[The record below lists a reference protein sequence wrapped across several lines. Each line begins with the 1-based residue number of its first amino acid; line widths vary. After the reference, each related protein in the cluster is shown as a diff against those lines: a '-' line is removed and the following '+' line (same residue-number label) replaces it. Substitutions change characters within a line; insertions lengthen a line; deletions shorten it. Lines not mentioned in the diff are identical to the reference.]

1 MDNINPNKRKTQ
13 IKKWKPNDNT
23 EKNEKKVKREMFKG
37 KLGQEEKNKLELKKQ
52 ENIKRA
58 ELNKKK
64 EEEIPEQIVTKFI
77 SMEGT
82 ELNNEETLT
91 NEITLPTEITLI
103 DLNKLINE
111 KLLNNKDDPQLYQFY
126 INDIQIKTNLKE
138 TLQKL
143 KDFSSE
149 TTYKIVYCPES
160 LFRVKPLTRGG
171 TILEGHSDSILT
183 VQFSPDGNLLCSGGG
198 DTVLRFWD
206 METDTPITSSKKN
219 KNEEEKEEKED
230 EDEYNNQLHNSW
242 ILTIVFSPDGSLL
255 VTGDVNGNFGIWD
268 PINYKPKIYKTTKAH
283 KKWITSISFKPL
295 HLYKDNEVT
304 KFISTGKDGF
314 LKLWNATT
322 GKIILSTAAH
332 EQSITKSI
340 WSGENIIY
348 TCSEDQTV
356 KIFDEELNHIQTLL
370 GHSHW
375 INTMALNTEYI
386 LRTGCYDYDNIKG
399 SDYYQFSENI
409 KKLSLKDKILHAEKR
424 YKLFRQ
430 KINSSEKLVTGSDD
444 NTLILWDRV
453 QSSKPLI
460 RMTGHQGIVN
470 DVKFSPNAFYLA
482 SASFD
487 KCVKVWNAN
496 TGAFLFNLRGH
507 VGPVYQITWSP
518 NSKMLLSCSKDST
531 LQCWNIQTKK
541 MMHNLPGHADEIYTV
556 DWSPNGI
563 KAASGSKDQRVRI
576 WVN

>member
-1 MDNINPNKRKTQ
+1 MDNTKRGQ
-13 IKKWKPNDNT
+13 IKKWKPNDNR
-23 EKNEKKVKREMFKG
+23 EKNEAKVKREMFKG
-37 KLGQEEKNKLELKKQ
+37 KLGKKEKDKLEIRKQ
-52 ENIKRA
+52 ENIKKA
-58 ELNKKK
+58 ELNKVE
-64 EEEIPEQIVTKFI
+64 EEEIPTQIVTKFI
-77 SMEGT
+77 SMEGK

-111 KLLNNKDDPQLYQFY
+111 KLLNNKEDPQLYQFY

-138 TLQKL
+138 TLQKI

-171 TILEGHSDSILT
+171 TVLEGHSDSILT

-198 DTVLRFWD
+198 DATLRFWD
-206 METDTPITSSKKN
+206 METDTPIDSKNKN
-219 KNEEEKEEKED
+219 KNEENEENED
-230 EDEYNNQLHNSW
+230 EEDTQLHSAW
-242 ILTIVFSPDGSLL
+242 ILCIVFSPDGSILA
-255 VTGDVNGNFGIWD
+255 TGDVEGYFGIWD
-268 PINYKPKIYKTTKAH
+268 AINYKPKISKTTKAH

-304 KFISTGKDGF
+304 KFVSTGKDGY
-314 LKLWNATT
+314 LKLWNGTT
-322 GKIILSTAAH
+322 GKIILSTLGH
-332 EQSITKSI
+332 GQSITKTI

-356 KIFDEELNHIQTLL
+356 KIFDEELNHLQTLL

-399 SDYYQFSENI
+399 GDFYEYSQKI
-409 KKLSLKDKILHAEKR
+409 KKMNFKEKISHALKR
-424 YKLFRQ
+424 YNLFKE

-444 NTLILWDRV
+444 YTLILWDRM

-460 RMTGHQGIVN
+460 RMVGHQGIVN

-487 KCVKVWNAN
+487 KCIKIWNAN

-507 VGPVYQITWSP
+507 VGPVYQISWAP
-518 NSKMLLSCSKDST
+518 NSKMLLSRSKDST

-541 MMHNLPGHADEIYTV
+541 AMHNLPGHADEIYTV

>member
-1 MDNINPNKRKTQ
+1 MDNTKRGQ
-13 IKKWKPNDNT
+13 IKKWKPNDNR
-23 EKNEKKVKREMFKG
+23 EKNEAKVKREMFKG
-37 KLGQEEKNKLELKKQ
+37 KLGKKEKDKLEIRKQ
-52 ENIKRA
+52 ENIKKA
-58 ELNKKK
+58 ELNKVE
-64 EEEIPEQIVTKFI
+64 EEEIPTQIVTKFI
-77 SMEGT
+77 SMEGK

-111 KLLNNKDDPQLYQFY
+111 KLLNNKEDPQLYQFY

-138 TLQKL
+138 TLQKI

-149 TTYKIVYCPES
+149 ATYKIVYCPES

-171 TILEGHSDSILT
+171 TVLEGHSDSILT

-198 DTVLRFWD
+198 DATLRFWD
-206 METDTPITSSKKN
+206 METDTPIDSKN
-219 KNEEEKEEKED
+219 KNINEENEENED
-230 EDEYNNQLHNSW
+230 EEDTQLHSAW
-242 ILTIVFSPDGSLL
+242 ILCIVFSPDGSILA
-255 VTGDVNGNFGIWD
+255 TGDVEGYFGIWD
-268 PINYKPKIYKTTKAH
+268 AVNYKPKISKTTKAH

-304 KFISTGKDGF
+304 KFVSTGKDGY

-322 GKIILSTAAH
+322 GKIILSTLAH
-332 EQSITKSI
+332 GQSITKTI

-356 KIFDEELNHIQTLL
+356 KIFDEELNHLQTLQ

-386 LRTGCYDYDNIKG
+386 LRTGCFDYDNIKG
-399 SDYYQFSENI
+399 SDYYQFSEKI
-409 KKLSLKDKILHAEKR
+409 KKLNFKEKISHAEKR
-424 YKLFRQ
+424 YNLFKQ

-444 NTLILWDRV
+444 NTLMLWDRV

-487 KCVKVWNAN
+487 KCIKIWNAN

-507 VGPVYQITWSP
+507 VGPVYQIAWSP
-518 NSKMLLSCSKDST
+518 NSKMLLSGSKDST

-556 DWSPNGI
+556 DWSPNGV

>member
-1 MDNINPNKRKTQ
+1 V
-13 IKKWKPNDNT
+13 IKKWKPNDNF
-23 EKNEKKVKREMFKG
+23 EKNGLKVKREMFQG
-37 KLGQEEKNKLELKKQ
+37 KLGQKEKANLDLKKQ
-52 ENIKRA
+52 ENIKKA
-58 ELNKKK
+58 ELLKPK
-64 EEEIPEQIVTKFI
+64 EEEIPLQIITKFI

-91 NEITLPTEITLI
+91 NEITLPTQITLV

-111 KLLNNKDDPQLYQFY
+111 KLLKNKEEPQLYQFY
-126 INDIQIKTNLKE
+126 INDIQIKNNLAE
-138 TLQKL
+138 TLKKI

-149 TTYKIVYCPES
+149 NVYKIVYCPES

-171 TILEGHSDSILT
+171 TVLEGHSDSILT

-198 DTVLRFWD
+198 DTILRFWD
-206 METDTPITSSKKN
+206 MNTDTPIDINKKEN
-219 KNEEEKEEKED
+219 ED
-230 EDEYNNQLHNSW
+230 EDENNIQIHNAW
-242 ILTIVFSPDGSLL
+242 ILNITFSPDGSLL
-255 VTGDVNGNFGIWD
+255 ITGDVDGYFGIWD
-268 PINYKPKIYKTTKAH
+268 PIKYIPKISKATKAH

-295 HLYKDNEVT
+295 HLYKENEII

-314 LKLWNATT
+314 LKMWNATT
-322 GKIILSTAAH
+322 GKIIISTLAH
-332 EQSITKSI
+332 EQSITKTI

-356 KIFDEELNHIQTLL
+356 KIFDENLSHIKTLH

-386 LRTGCYDYDNIKG
+386 LRTGCYDYENIKG
-399 SDYYQFSENI
+399 NDYLLFSEKI
-409 KKLSLKDKILHAEKR
+409 KKLNYEQKISHALNR
-424 YKLFRQ
+424 YNKFKQ

-444 NTLILWDRV
+444 NTLILWD
-453 QSSKPLI
+453 QKISNKPLI
-460 RMTGHQGIVN
+460 RMVGHQGIVN

-487 KCVKVWNAN
+487 KCIKIWNAN
-496 TGAFLFNLRGH
+496 TGTFLFNLRGH
-507 VGPVYQITWSP
+507 VGPVYQLAWSP

-541 MMHNLPGHADEIYTV
+541 AMHNLPGHADEIYTV
-556 DWSPNGI
+556 DWAPNGV

>member
-1 MDNINPNKRKTQ
+1 MDNTKLNRSKIV
-13 IKKWKPNDNT
+13 IKKWKPNDNF
-23 EKNEKKVKREMFKG
+23 EKNGLKVKREMFQG
-37 KLGQEEKNKLELKKQ
+37 KLGQKEKANLDLKKQ
-52 ENIKRA
+52 ENIKKA
-58 ELNKKK
+58 ELLKPK
-64 EEEIPEQIVTKFI
+64 EEEIPLQIITKFI

-91 NEITLPTEITLI
+91 NEITLPTQITLV

-111 KLLNNKDDPQLYQFY
+111 KLLKNKEEPQLYQFY
-126 INDIQIKTNLKE
+126 INDIQIKNNLAE
-138 TLQKL
+138 TLKKI

-149 TTYKIVYCPES
+149 NVYKIVYCPES

-171 TILEGHSDSILT
+171 TVLEGHSDSILT

-198 DTVLRFWD
+198 DTILRFWD
-206 METDTPITSSKKN
+206 MNTDTPIDIIKKEN
-219 KNEEEKEEKED
+219 ED
-230 EDEYNNQLHNSW
+230 EDENNIQIHNAW
-242 ILTIVFSPDGSLL
+242 ILNITFSPDGSLL
-255 VTGDVNGNFGIWD
+255 ITGDVDGYFGIWD
-268 PINYKPKIYKTTKAH
+268 PIKYIPKISKATKAH

-295 HLYKDNEVT
+295 HLYKENEII

-314 LKLWNATT
+314 LKMWNATT
-322 GKIILSTAAH
+322 GKIIISTLAH
-332 EQSITKSI
+332 EQSITKTI

-356 KIFDEELNHIQTLL
+356 KIFDENLSHIKTLH

-386 LRTGCYDYDNIKG
+386 LRTGCYDYENIKG
-399 SDYYQFSENI
+399 NDYLLFSEKI
-409 KKLSLKDKILHAEKR
+409 KKLNYEQKISHALNR
-424 YKLFRQ
+424 YNKFKQ

-444 NTLILWDRV
+444 NTLILWD
-453 QSSKPLI
+453 QKISNKPLI
-460 RMTGHQGIVN
+460 RMVGHQGIVN

-487 KCVKVWNAN
+487 KCIKIWNAN
-496 TGAFLFNLRGH
+496 TGTFLFNLRGH
-507 VGPVYQITWSP
+507 VGPVYQLAWSP

-541 MMHNLPGHADEIYTV
+541 AMHNLPGHADEIYTV
-556 DWSPNGI
+556 DWAPNGI

>member
-1 MDNINPNKRKTQ
+1 MDNTKLNKSKIV
-13 IKKWKPNDNT
+13 IKKWKPNDNF
-23 EKNEKKVKREMFKG
+23 EKNGLKVKREMFQG
-37 KLGQEEKNKLELKKQ
+37 KLGQKEKANLDLKKQ
-52 ENIKRA
+52 ENIKKA
-58 ELNKKK
+58 ELLKPK
-64 EEEIPEQIVTKFI
+64 EEEIPLQIITKFI

-91 NEITLPTEITLI
+91 NEITLPTQITLV

-111 KLLNNKDDPQLYQFY
+111 KLLKNKEEPQLYQFY
-126 INDIQIKTNLKE
+126 INDIQIKNNLVE
-138 TLQKL
+138 TLKKI

-171 TILEGHSDSILT
+171 TVLEGHSDSILT

-198 DTVLRFWD
+198 DTILRFWD
-206 METDTPITSSKKN
+206 MNTDTPIDINKKEN
-219 KNEEEKEEKED
+219 ED
-230 EDEYNNQLHNSW
+230 EDESNIQIHNAW
-242 ILTIVFSPDGSLL
+242 ILNITFSPDGSLL
-255 VTGDVNGNFGIWD
+255 ITGDVDGYFGIWD
-268 PINYKPKIYKTTKAH
+268 PIKYIPKISKATKAH

-295 HLYKDNEVT
+295 HLYKENEIT

-314 LKLWNATT
+314 LKMWNATT
-322 GKIILSTAAH
+322 GKIIISTLAH
-332 EQSITKSI
+332 EQSITKTI

-356 KIFDEELNHIQTLL
+356 KIFDENLSHIKTLH

-386 LRTGCYDYDNIKG
+386 LRTGCYDYENIKG
-399 SDYYQFSENI
+399 NDYLLFSEKI
-409 KKLSLKDKILHAEKR
+409 KKLNYEQKISHALNR
-424 YKLFRQ
+424 YNKFKQ

-444 NTLILWDRV
+444 NTLILWD
-453 QSSKPLI
+453 QKISNKPLI
-460 RMTGHQGIVN
+460 RMVGHQGIVN

-487 KCVKVWNAN
+487 KCIKIWNAN

-507 VGPVYQITWSP
+507 VGPVYQLAWSP

-541 MMHNLPGHADEIYTV
+541 AMHNLPGHADEIYTV
-556 DWSPNGI
+556 DWAPNGI

>member
-1 MDNINPNKRKTQ
+1 MDNTKLNKSKIV
-13 IKKWKPNDNT
+13 IKKWKPNDNF
-23 EKNEKKVKREMFKG
+23 EKNGLKVKREMFQG
-37 KLGQEEKNKLELKKQ
+37 KLGQKEKANLDLKKQ
-52 ENIKRA
+52 ENIKKA
-58 ELNKKK
+58 ELLKPK
-64 EEEIPEQIVTKFI
+64 EEEIPLQIITKFI

-91 NEITLPTEITLI
+91 NEITLPTQITLV

-111 KLLNNKDDPQLYQFY
+111 KLLKNKEEPQLYQFY
-126 INDIQIKTNLKE
+126 INDIQIKNNLAE
-138 TLQKL
+138 TLKKI

-149 TTYKIVYCPES
+149 NVCKIVYCPES

-171 TILEGHSDSILT
+171 TVLEGHSDSILT

-198 DTVLRFWD
+198 DTILRFWD
-206 METDTPITSSKKN
+206 MNTDTPIDINKKEN
-219 KNEEEKEEKED
+219 ED
-230 EDEYNNQLHNSW
+230 EDESNIQIHNAW
-242 ILTIVFSPDGSLL
+242 ILNITFSPDGSLL
-255 VTGDVNGNFGIWD
+255 ITGDVDGYFGIWD
-268 PINYKPKIYKTTKAH
+268 PIKYIPKISKATKAH

-295 HLYKDNEVT
+295 HLYKENEII

-314 LKLWNATT
+314 LKMWNATT
-322 GKIILSTAAH
+322 GKIIISTLAH
-332 EQSITKSI
+332 EQSITKTI

-356 KIFDEELNHIQTLL
+356 KIFDENLSHIKTLH

-386 LRTGCYDYDNIKG
+386 LRTGCYDYENIKG
-399 SDYYQFSENI
+399 NDYLLFSEKI
-409 KKLSLKDKILHAEKR
+409 KKLNYEQKISHALNR
-424 YKLFRQ
+424 YNKFKQ

-444 NTLILWDRV
+444 NTLILWD
-453 QSSKPLI
+453 QKISNKPLI
-460 RMTGHQGIVN
+460 RMVGHQGIVN

-487 KCVKVWNAN
+487 KCIKIWNAN
-496 TGAFLFNLRGH
+496 TGTFLFNLRGH
-507 VGPVYQITWSP
+507 VGPVYQLAWSP

-541 MMHNLPGHADEIYTV
+541 AMHNLPGHADEIYTV
-556 DWSPNGI
+556 DWAPNGI

>member
-1 MDNINPNKRKTQ
+1 MDNTKLNKSKIV
-13 IKKWKPNDNT
+13 IKKWKPNDNF
-23 EKNEKKVKREMFKG
+23 EKNGLKVKREMFQG
-37 KLGQEEKNKLELKKQ
+37 KLGQKEKANLDLKKQ
-52 ENIKRA
+52 ENIKKA
-58 ELNKKK
+58 ELLKPK
-64 EEEIPEQIVTKFI
+64 EEEIPLQIITKFI

-91 NEITLPTEITLI
+91 NEITLPTQITLV

-111 KLLNNKDDPQLYQFY
+111 KLLKNKEEPQLYQFY
-126 INDIQIKTNLKE
+126 INDIQIKNNLAE
-138 TLQKL
+138 TLKKI

-149 TTYKIVYCPES
+149 NVYKIVYCPES

-171 TILEGHSDSILT
+171 TVLEGHSDSILT

-198 DTVLRFWD
+198 DTILRFWD
-206 METDTPITSSKKN
+206 MNTDTPIDINKKEN
-219 KNEEEKEEKED
+219 ED
-230 EDEYNNQLHNSW
+230 EDENNIQIHNAW
-242 ILTIVFSPDGSLL
+242 ILNITFSPDGSLL
-255 VTGDVNGNFGIWD
+255 ITGDVDGYFGIWD
-268 PINYKPKIYKTTKAH
+268 PIKYIPKISKATKAH

-295 HLYKDNEVT
+295 HLYKENEII

-314 LKLWNATT
+314 LKMWNATT
-322 GKIILSTAAH
+322 GKIIISTLAH
-332 EQSITKSI
+332 EQSITKTI

-356 KIFDEELNHIQTLL
+356 KIFDENLSHIKTLH

-386 LRTGCYDYDNIKG
+386 LRTGCYDYENIKG
-399 SDYYQFSENI
+399 NDYLLFSEKI
-409 KKLSLKDKILHAEKR
+409 KKLNYEQKISHALNR
-424 YKLFRQ
+424 YNKFKQ

-444 NTLILWDRV
+444 NTLILWD
-453 QSSKPLI
+453 QKISNKPLI
-460 RMTGHQGIVN
+460 RMVGHQGIVN

-487 KCVKVWNAN
+487 KCIKIWNAN
-496 TGAFLFNLRGH
+496 TGTFLFNLRGH
-507 VGPVYQITWSP
+507 VGPVYQLAWSP

-541 MMHNLPGHADEIYTV
+541 AMHNLPGHADEIYTV
-556 DWSPNGI
+556 DWAPNGI

>member
-1 MDNINPNKRKTQ
+1 V
-13 IKKWKPNDNT
+13 IKKWKPNDNF
-23 EKNEKKVKREMFKG
+23 EKNGLKVKREMFQG
-37 KLGQEEKNKLELKKQ
+37 KLGQKEKANLDLKKQ
-52 ENIKRA
+52 ENIKKA
-58 ELNKKK
+58 ELLKPK
-64 EEEIPEQIVTKFI
+64 EEEIPLQIITKFI

-91 NEITLPTEITLI
+91 NEITLPTQITLV

-111 KLLNNKDDPQLYQFY
+111 KLLKNKEEPQLYQFY
-126 INDIQIKTNLKE
+126 INDIQIKNNLAE
-138 TLQKL
+138 TLKKI

-149 TTYKIVYCPES
+149 NVYKIVYCPES

-171 TILEGHSDSILT
+171 TVLEGHSDSILT

-198 DTVLRFWD
+198 DTILRFWD
-206 METDTPITSSKKN
+206 MNTDTPIDINKKEN
-219 KNEEEKEEKED
+219 ED
-230 EDEYNNQLHNSW
+230 EDENNIQIHNAW
-242 ILTIVFSPDGSLL
+242 ILNITFSPDGSLL
-255 VTGDVNGNFGIWD
+255 ITGDVDGYFGIWD
-268 PINYKPKIYKTTKAH
+268 PIKYIPKISKATKAH

-295 HLYKDNEVT
+295 HLYKENEII

-314 LKLWNATT
+314 LKMWNATT
-322 GKIILSTAAH
+322 GKIIISTLAH
-332 EQSITKSI
+332 EQSITKTI

-356 KIFDEELNHIQTLL
+356 KIFDENLSHIKTLH

-386 LRTGCYDYDNIKG
+386 LRTGCYDYENIKG
-399 SDYYQFSENI
+399 NDYLLFSEKI
-409 KKLSLKDKILHAEKR
+409 KKLNYEQKISHALNR
-424 YKLFRQ
+424 YNKFKE

-444 NTLILWDRV
+444 NTLILWD
-453 QSSKPLI
+453 QKISNKPLI
-460 RMTGHQGIVN
+460 RMVGHQGIVN

-487 KCVKVWNAN
+487 KCIKIWNAN
-496 TGAFLFNLRGH
+496 TGTFLFNLRGH
-507 VGPVYQITWSP
+507 VGPVYQLAWSP

-541 MMHNLPGHADEIYTV
+541 AMHNLPGHADEIYTV
-556 DWSPNGI
+556 DWAPNGI

>member
-1 MDNINPNKRKTQ
+1 MDNTKRGQ
-13 IKKWKPNDNT
+13 IKKWKPNDNR
-23 EKNEKKVKREMFKG
+23 EKNEAKVKREMFKG
-37 KLGQEEKNKLELKKQ
+37 KLGKEEKDKLEIRKQ
-52 ENIKRA
+52 ENIKKA
-58 ELNKKK
+58 ELNKVE
-64 EEEIPEQIVTKFI
+64 EEEIPTQIVTKFI
-77 SMEGT
+77 SMEGK

-111 KLLNNKDDPQLYQFY
+111 KLLNNKEDPQLYQFY

-138 TLQKL
+138 TLQKI

-171 TILEGHSDSILT
+171 TVLEGHSDSILT

-198 DTVLRFWD
+198 DATLRFWD
-206 METDTPITSSKKN
+206 METDTPIDSKNKN
-219 KNEEEKEEKED
+219 KNEENEENED
-230 EDEYNNQLHNSW
+230 EDEEDTQLHSAW
-242 ILTIVFSPDGSLL
+242 ILCIVFSPDGSILA
-255 VTGDVNGNFGIWD
+255 TGDVEGYFGIWD
-268 PINYKPKIYKTTKAH
+268 AVNYKPKISKTTKAH

-304 KFISTGKDGF
+304 KFVSTGKDGY
-314 LKLWNATT
+314 LKLWNGTT
-322 GKIILSTAAH
+322 GKIILSTLGH
-332 EQSITKSI
+332 GQSITKTI

-356 KIFDEELNHIQTLL
+356 KIFDEELNHLQTLQ

-386 LRTGCYDYDNIKG
+386 LRTGCFDYDNIKG
-399 SDYYQFSENI
+399 SDYYQFSEKI
-409 KKLSLKDKILHAEKR
+409 KKLNFKDKISHAEKR
-424 YKLFRQ
+424 YNLFKQ

-444 NTLILWDRV
+444 NTLMLWDRV

-487 KCVKVWNAN
+487 KCIKIWNAN

-507 VGPVYQITWSP
+507 VGPVYQIAWSP
-518 NSKMLLSCSKDST
+518 NSKMLLSGSKDST

-556 DWSPNGI
+556 DWSPNGV

>member
-1 MDNINPNKRKTQ
+1 MDNTKLNKSKIV
-13 IKKWKPNDNT
+13 IKKWKPNDNF
-23 EKNEKKVKREMFKG
+23 EKNGLKVKREMFQG
-37 KLGQEEKNKLELKKQ
+37 KLGQKEKANLDLKKQ
-52 ENIKRA
+52 ENIKKA
-58 ELNKKK
+58 ELLKPK
-64 EEEIPEQIVTKFI
+64 EEEIPLQIITKFI

-91 NEITLPTEITLI
+91 NEITLPTQITLV

-111 KLLNNKDDPQLYQFY
+111 KLLKNKEEPQLYQFY
-126 INDIQIKTNLKE
+126 INDIQIKNNLAE
-138 TLQKL
+138 TLKKI

-149 TTYKIVYCPES
+149 NVYKIVYCPES

-171 TILEGHSDSILT
+171 TVLEGHSDSILT

-198 DTVLRFWD
+198 DTILRFWD
-206 METDTPITSSKKN
+206 MNTDTPIDINKKEN
-219 KNEEEKEEKED
+219 ED
-230 EDEYNNQLHNSW
+230 EDENNIQIHNAW
-242 ILTIVFSPDGSLL
+242 ILNITFSPDGSLL
-255 VTGDVNGNFGIWD
+255 ITGDVDGYFGIWD
-268 PINYKPKIYKTTKAH
+268 PIKYIPKISKATKAH

-295 HLYKDNEVT
+295 HLYKENEIM

-314 LKLWNATT
+314 LKMWNATT
-322 GKIILSTAAH
+322 GKIIISTLAH
-332 EQSITKSI
+332 EQSITKTI

-356 KIFDEELNHIQTLL
+356 KIFDENLSHIKTLH

-386 LRTGCYDYDNIKG
+386 LRTGCYDYENIKG
-399 SDYYQFSENI
+399 NDYLLFSEKI
-409 KKLSLKDKILHAEKR
+409 KKLNYEQKISHALNR
-424 YKLFRQ
+424 YNKFKE

-444 NTLILWDRV
+444 NTLILWD
-453 QSSKPLI
+453 QKISNKPLI
-460 RMTGHQGIVN
+460 RMVGHQGIVN

-487 KCVKVWNAN
+487 KCIKIWNAN
-496 TGAFLFNLRGH
+496 TGTFLFNLRGH
-507 VGPVYQITWSP
+507 VGPVYQLAWSP

-541 MMHNLPGHADEIYTV
+541 AMHNLPGHADEIYTV
-556 DWSPNGI
+556 DWAPNGV

>member
-1 MDNINPNKRKTQ
+1 MDNTKLNKSKIV
-13 IKKWKPNDNT
+13 IKKWKPNDNF
-23 EKNEKKVKREMFKG
+23 EKNGLKVKREMFQG
-37 KLGQEEKNKLELKKQ
+37 KLGQKEKANLDLKKQ
-52 ENIKRA
+52 ENIKKA
-58 ELNKKK
+58 ELLKPK
-64 EEEIPEQIVTKFI
+64 EEEIPLQIITKFI

-91 NEITLPTEITLI
+91 NEITLPTQITLV

-111 KLLNNKDDPQLYQFY
+111 KLLKNKEEPQLYQFY
-126 INDIQIKTNLKE
+126 INDIQIKNNLAE
-138 TLQKL
+138 TLKKI

-149 TTYKIVYCPES
+149 NVYKIVYCPES

-171 TILEGHSDSILT
+171 TVLEGHSDSILT

-198 DTVLRFWD
+198 DTILRFWD
-206 METDTPITSSKKN
+206 MNTDTPIDINKKE
-219 KNEEEKEEKED
+219 NEDGD
-230 EDEYNNQLHNSW
+230 ENNIQIHNAW
-242 ILTIVFSPDGSLL
+242 ILNITFSPDGSLL
-255 VTGDVNGNFGIWD
+255 ITGDVDGYFGIWD
-268 PINYKPKIYKTTKAH
+268 PIKYIPKISKATKAH

-295 HLYKDNEVT
+295 HLYKENEII

-314 LKLWNATT
+314 LKMWNATT
-322 GKIILSTAAH
+322 GKIIISTLAH
-332 EQSITKSI
+332 EQSITKTI

-356 KIFDEELNHIQTLL
+356 KIFDENLSHIKTLH

-386 LRTGCYDYDNIKG
+386 LRTGCYDYENIKG
-399 SDYYQFSENI
+399 NDYLLFSEKI
-409 KKLSLKDKILHAEKR
+409 KKLNYEQKITHALNR
-424 YKLFRQ
+424 YNKFKQ

-444 NTLILWDRV
+444 NTLILWD
-453 QSSKPLI
+453 QKISNKPLI
-460 RMTGHQGIVN
+460 RMVGHQGIVN

-487 KCVKVWNAN
+487 KCIKIWNAN
-496 TGAFLFNLRGH
+496 TGTFLFNLRGH
-507 VGPVYQITWSP
+507 VGPVYQLAWSP

-541 MMHNLPGHADEIYTV
+541 AMHNLPGHADEIYTV
-556 DWSPNGI
+556 DWAPNGI

>member
-1 MDNINPNKRKTQ
+1 MDNTKLNKSKIV
-13 IKKWKPNDNT
+13 IKKWKPNDNF
-23 EKNEKKVKREMFKG
+23 EKNGLKVKREMFQG
-37 KLGQEEKNKLELKKQ
+37 KLGQKEKANLDLKKQ
-52 ENIKRA
+52 ENIKKA
-58 ELNKKK
+58 ELLKLK
-64 EEEIPEQIVTKFI
+64 EEEIPLQIITKFI

-91 NEITLPTEITLI
+91 NEITLPTQITLV

-111 KLLNNKDDPQLYQFY
+111 KLLKNKEEPQLYQFY
-126 INDIQIKTNLKE
+126 INDIQIKNNLVE
-138 TLQKL
+138 TLKKI

-149 TTYKIVYCPES
+149 NVYKIVYCPES

-171 TILEGHSDSILT
+171 TVLEGHSDSILT

-198 DTVLRFWD
+198 DTILRFWD
-206 METDTPITSSKKN
+206 MNTDTPIDINKKEN
-219 KNEEEKEEKED
+219 ED
-230 EDEYNNQLHNSW
+230 EDENNIQIHNAW
-242 ILTIVFSPDGSLL
+242 ILNITFSPDGSLL
-255 VTGDVNGNFGIWD
+255 ITGDVDGYFGIWD
-268 PINYKPKIYKTTKAH
+268 PIKYIPKISKATKAH

-295 HLYKDNEVT
+295 HLYKENEII

-314 LKLWNATT
+314 LKMWNATT
-322 GKIILSTAAH
+322 GKIIISTLAH
-332 EQSITKSI
+332 EQSITKTI

-356 KIFDEELNHIQTLL
+356 KIFDENLSHIKTLH

-386 LRTGCYDYDNIKG
+386 LRTGCYDYENIKG
-399 SDYYQFSENI
+399 NDYLLFSEKI
-409 KKLSLKDKILHAEKR
+409 KKLNYEQKISHALNR
-424 YKLFRQ
+424 YNKFKQ

-444 NTLILWDRV
+444 NTLILWD
-453 QSSKPLI
+453 QKISNKPLI
-460 RMTGHQGIVN
+460 RMVGHQGIVN

-487 KCVKVWNAN
+487 KCIKIWNAN
-496 TGAFLFNLRGH
+496 TGTFLFNLRGH
-507 VGPVYQITWSP
+507 VGPVYQLAWSP

-541 MMHNLPGHADEIYTV
+541 AMHNLPGHADEIYTV
-556 DWSPNGI
+556 DWAPNGV

>member
-1 MDNINPNKRKTQ
+1 MDNTKLNKSKIV
-13 IKKWKPNDNT
+13 IKKWKPNDNF
-23 EKNEKKVKREMFKG
+23 EKNGLKVKREMFQG
-37 KLGQEEKNKLELKKQ
+37 KLGQKEKANLDLKKQ
-52 ENIKRA
+52 ENIKKA
-58 ELNKKK
+58 ELLKPK
-64 EEEIPEQIVTKFI
+64 EEEIPLQIITKFI

-91 NEITLPTEITLI
+91 NEITLPTQITLV

-111 KLLNNKDDPQLYQFY
+111 KLLKNKEEPQLYQFY
-126 INDIQIKTNLKE
+126 INDIQIKNNLVE
-138 TLQKL
+138 TLKKI

-149 TTYKIVYCPES
+149 NVYKIVYCPES

-171 TILEGHSDSILT
+171 TVLEGHSDSILT

-198 DTVLRFWD
+198 DTILRFWD
-206 METDTPITSSKKN
+206 MNTDTPIDINKKEN
-219 KNEEEKEEKED
+219 ED
-230 EDEYNNQLHNSW
+230 EDENNIQIHNAW
-242 ILTIVFSPDGSLL
+242 ILNITFSPDGSLL
-255 VTGDVNGNFGIWD
+255 ITGDVDGYFGIWD
-268 PINYKPKIYKTTKAH
+268 PIKYIPKISKATKAH

-295 HLYKDNEVT
+295 HLYKENEIM

-314 LKLWNATT
+314 LKMWNATT
-322 GKIILSTAAH
+322 GKIIISTLAH
-332 EQSITKSI
+332 EQSITKTI

-356 KIFDEELNHIQTLL
+356 KIFDENLSHIKTLH

-386 LRTGCYDYDNIKG
+386 LRTGCYDYENIKG
-399 SDYYQFSENI
+399 NDYLLFSEEI
-409 KKLSLKDKILHAEKR
+409 KKLNYEQKISHALNR
-424 YKLFRQ
+424 YNKFKQ

-444 NTLILWDRV
+444 NTLILWD
-453 QSSKPLI
+453 QKISNKPLI
-460 RMTGHQGIVN
+460 RMVGHQGIVN

-487 KCVKVWNAN
+487 KCIKIWNAN
-496 TGAFLFNLRGH
+496 TGTFLFNLRGH
-507 VGPVYQITWSP
+507 VGPVYQLAWSP

-541 MMHNLPGHADEIYTV
+541 AMHNLPGHADEIYTV
-556 DWSPNGI
+556 DWAPNGI

>member
-1 MDNINPNKRKTQ
+1 MDNTKLNKSKIV
-13 IKKWKPNDNT
+13 IKKWKPNDNF
-23 EKNEKKVKREMFKG
+23 EKNGLKVKREMFQG
-37 KLGQEEKNKLELKKQ
+37 KLGQKEKANLDLKKQ
-52 ENIKRA
+52 ENIKKA
-58 ELNKKK
+58 ELLKPK
-64 EEEIPEQIVTKFI
+64 EEEIPLQIITKFI

-91 NEITLPTEITLI
+91 NEITLPTQITLV

-111 KLLNNKDDPQLYQFY
+111 KLLKNKEEPQLYQFY
-126 INDIQIKTNLKE
+126 INDIQIKNNLAE
-138 TLQKL
+138 TLKKI

-149 TTYKIVYCPES
+149 NVYKIVYCPES

-171 TILEGHSDSILT
+171 TVLEGHSDSILT

-198 DTVLRFWD
+198 DTILRFWD
-206 METDTPITSSKKN
+206 MNTDTPIDINKKEN
-219 KNEEEKEEKED
+219 ED
-230 EDEYNNQLHNSW
+230 EDENNIQIHNTW
-242 ILTIVFSPDGSLL
+242 ILNITFSPDGSLL
-255 VTGDVNGNFGIWD
+255 ITGDVDGYFGIWD
-268 PINYKPKIYKTTKAH
+268 PIKYIPKISKATKAH

-295 HLYKDNEVT
+295 HLYKENEII

-314 LKLWNATT
+314 LKMWNATT
-322 GKIILSTAAH
+322 GKIIISTLAH
-332 EQSITKSI
+332 EQSITKTI

-356 KIFDEELNHIQTLL
+356 KIFDENLSHIKTLH

-386 LRTGCYDYDNIKG
+386 LRTGCYDYENIKG
-399 SDYYQFSENI
+399 NDYLLFSEKI
-409 KKLSLKDKILHAEKR
+409 KKLNYEQKISHALNR
-424 YKLFRQ
+424 YNKFKQ

-444 NTLILWDRV
+444 NTLILWD
-453 QSSKPLI
+453 QKISNKPLI
-460 RMTGHQGIVN
+460 RMVGHQGIVN

-487 KCVKVWNAN
+487 KCIKIWNAN
-496 TGAFLFNLRGH
+496 TGTFLFNLRGH
-507 VGPVYQITWSP
+507 VGPVYQLAWSP

-541 MMHNLPGHADEIYTV
+541 AMHNLPGHADEIYTV
-556 DWSPNGI
+556 DWAPNGV

>member
-1 MDNINPNKRKTQ
+1 MDNTKLNKSKIV
-13 IKKWKPNDNT
+13 IKKWKPNDNF
-23 EKNEKKVKREMFKG
+23 EKNGLKVKREMFQG
-37 KLGQEEKNKLELKKQ
+37 KLGQKEKANLDLKKQ
-52 ENIKRA
+52 ENIKKA
-58 ELNKKK
+58 ELLKPK
-64 EEEIPEQIVTKFI
+64 EEEIPLQIITKFI

-91 NEITLPTEITLI
+91 NEITLPTQITLV

-111 KLLNNKDDPQLYQFY
+111 KLLKNKEEPQLYQFY
-126 INDIQIKTNLKE
+126 INDIQIKNNLVE
-138 TLQKL
+138 TLKKI

-149 TTYKIVYCPES
+149 NVYKIVYCPES

-171 TILEGHSDSILT
+171 TVLEGHSDSILT

-198 DTVLRFWD
+198 DTILRFWD
-206 METDTPITSSKKN
+206 MNTDTPIDINKKEN
-219 KNEEEKEEKED
+219 ED
-230 EDEYNNQLHNSW
+230 EDENNFQIHNAW
-242 ILTIVFSPDGSLL
+242 ILNITFSPDGSLL
-255 VTGDVNGNFGIWD
+255 ITGDVDGYFGIWD
-268 PINYKPKIYKTTKAH
+268 PIKYIPKISKATKAH

-295 HLYKDNEVT
+295 HLYKENEII

-314 LKLWNATT
+314 LKMWNATT
-322 GKIILSTAAH
+322 GKIIISTLAH
-332 EQSITKSI
+332 EQSITKTI

-356 KIFDEELNHIQTLL
+356 KIFDENLSHIKTLH

-386 LRTGCYDYDNIKG
+386 LRTGCYDYENIKG
-399 SDYYQFSENI
+399 NDYLLFSEKI
-409 KKLSLKDKILHAEKR
+409 KKLNYEQKISHALNR
-424 YKLFRQ
+424 YNKFKQ

-444 NTLILWDRV
+444 NTLILWD
-453 QSSKPLI
+453 QKISNKPLI
-460 RMTGHQGIVN
+460 RMVGHQGIVN

-487 KCVKVWNAN
+487 KCIKIWNAN
-496 TGAFLFNLRGH
+496 TGTFLFNLRGH
-507 VGPVYQITWSP
+507 VGPVYQLAWSP

-541 MMHNLPGHADEIYTV
+541 AMHNLPGHADEIYTV
-556 DWSPNGI
+556 DWAPNGV

>member
-1 MDNINPNKRKTQ
+1 MDNTNAQTNKKTE
-13 IKKWKPNDNT
+13 IKKWKPKDNY
-23 EKNEKKVKREMFKG
+23 EKNQRKVKREMFKG
-37 KLGQEEKNKLELKKQ
+37 KLGQKEKEKLEIKKQ
-52 ENIKRA
+52 ENIKKA
-58 ELNKKK
+58 ELNKKD
-64 EEEIPEQIVTKFI
+64 EEEIPSQIVTKFI

-82 ELNNEETLT
+82 ELNSEDTLT
-91 NEITLPTEITLI
+91 NEITLPTQITLM

-111 KLLNNKDDPQLYQFY
+111 KLLKNKEEPQLYQFY
-126 INDIQIKTNLKE
+126 INDIQIKNNLAE
-138 TLQKL
+138 TLKKI

-171 TILEGHSDSILT
+171 TVLEGHTDSILT

-198 DTVLRFWD
+198 DTTLRFWD
-206 METDTPITSSKKN
+206 METDTPIVVEN
-219 KNEEEKEEKED
+219 NEED
-230 EDEYNNQLHNSW
+230 EVEQLHNAW
-242 ILTIVFSPDGSLL
+242 ILNITFSPDGELL
-255 VTGDVNGNFGIWD
+255 VTGDVDGYFGIWD
-268 PINYKPKIYKTTKAH
+268 PIKYKPKISRATKAH

-295 HLYKDNEVT
+295 HLYKNNEVT

-314 LKLWNATT
+314 LKLWNAST

-332 EQSITKSI
+332 EQSITKTI

-356 KIFDEELNHIQTLL
+356 KIFDENLNHLQTLI

-399 SDYYQFSENI
+399 SDYFQFSEKI
-409 KKLSLKDKILHAEKR
+409 KKLSPQEKILHAEKR
-424 YKLFRQ
+424 YNLFKQ

-444 NTLILWDRV
+444 NTLILWDRI
-453 QSSKPLI
+453 QSTKPLI
-460 RMTGHQGIVN
+460 RMVGHQGIVN

-487 KCVKVWNAN
+487 KCIKIWNAN

-507 VGPVYQITWSP
+507 VGPVYQISWSP

-541 MMHNLPGHADEIYTV
+541 AMHNLPGHADEIYTV

>member
-1 MDNINPNKRKTQ
+1 MDNTKLNKSKIV
-13 IKKWKPNDNT
+13 IKKWKPNDNF
-23 EKNEKKVKREMFKG
+23 EKNGLKVKREMFQG
-37 KLGQEEKNKLELKKQ
+37 KLGQKEKANLDLKKQ
-52 ENIKRA
+52 ENIKKA
-58 ELNKKK
+58 ELLKPK
-64 EEEIPEQIVTKFI
+64 EEEIPLQIITKFI

-91 NEITLPTEITLI
+91 NEITLPTQITLV

-111 KLLNNKDDPQLYQFY
+111 KLLKNKEEPQLYQFY
-126 INDIQIKTNLKE
+126 INDIQIKNNLVE
-138 TLQKL
+138 TLKKI

-149 TTYKIVYCPES
+149 NVYKIVYCPES

-171 TILEGHSDSILT
+171 TVLEGHSDSILT

-198 DTVLRFWD
+198 DTILRFWD
-206 METDTPITSSKKN
+206 MNTDTPIDINKKEN
-219 KNEEEKEEKED
+219 ED
-230 EDEYNNQLHNSW
+230 EDENNIQIHNAW
-242 ILTIVFSPDGSLL
+242 ILNITFSPDGSLL
-255 VTGDVNGNFGIWD
+255 ITGDVDGYFGIWD
-268 PINYKPKIYKTTKAH
+268 PIKYIPKISKATKAH

-295 HLYKDNEVT
+295 HLYKENEIM

-314 LKLWNATT
+314 LKMWNATT
-322 GKIILSTAAH
+322 GKIIISTLAH
-332 EQSITKSI
+332 EQSITKTI

-356 KIFDEELNHIQTLL
+356 KIFDENLSHIKTLH

-386 LRTGCYDYDNIKG
+386 LRTGCYDYENIKG
-399 SDYYQFSENI
+399 NDYLLFSEKI
-409 KKLSLKDKILHAEKR
+409 KKLNYEQKITHALNR
-424 YKLFRQ
+424 YNKFKQ

-444 NTLILWDRV
+444 NTLILWD
-453 QSSKPLI
+453 QKISNKPLI
-460 RMTGHQGIVN
+460 RMVGHQGIVN

-487 KCVKVWNAN
+487 KSIKIWNAN
-496 TGAFLFNLRGH
+496 TGTFLFNLRGH
-507 VGPVYQITWSP
+507 VGPVYQLAWSP

-541 MMHNLPGHADEIYTV
+541 AMHNLPGHADEIYTV
-556 DWSPNGI
+556 DWAPNGI
-563 KAASGSKDQRVRI
+563 KAASGSKDQKVRI

>member
-1 MDNINPNKRKTQ
+1 MDNTKLNKSKIV
-13 IKKWKPNDNT
+13 IKKWKPNDNF
-23 EKNEKKVKREMFKG
+23 EKNGLKVKREMFQG
-37 KLGQEEKNKLELKKQ
+37 KLGQKEKANLDLKKQ
-52 ENIKRA
+52 ENIKKA
-58 ELNKKK
+58 ELLKPK
-64 EEEIPEQIVTKFI
+64 EEEIPLQIITKFI

-91 NEITLPTEITLI
+91 NEITLPTQITLV

-111 KLLNNKDDPQLYQFY
+111 KLLKNKEEPQLYQFY
-126 INDIQIKTNLKE
+126 INDIQIKNNLVE
-138 TLQKL
+138 TLKKI

-149 TTYKIVYCPES
+149 NVYKIVYCPES

-171 TILEGHSDSILT
+171 TVLEGHSDSILT

-198 DTVLRFWD
+198 DTILRFWD
-206 METDTPITSSKKN
+206 MNTDTPIDINKKEN
-219 KNEEEKEEKED
+219 ED
-230 EDEYNNQLHNSW
+230 EDENNIQIHNAW
-242 ILTIVFSPDGSLL
+242 ILNITFSPDGSLL
-255 VTGDVNGNFGIWD
+255 ITGDVDGYFGIWD
-268 PINYKPKIYKTTKAH
+268 PIKYIPKISKATKAH

-295 HLYKDNEVT
+295 HLYKENEII

-314 LKLWNATT
+314 LKMWNATT
-322 GKIILSTAAH
+322 GKIIISTLAH
-332 EQSITKSI
+332 EQSITKTI
-340 WSGENIIY
+340 WSGENNIY

-356 KIFDEELNHIQTLL
+356 KIFDENLSHIKTLH

-386 LRTGCYDYDNIKG
+386 LRTGCYDYENIKG
-399 SDYYQFSENI
+399 NDYLLFSEKI
-409 KKLSLKDKILHAEKR
+409 KKLNYEQKISHALNR
-424 YKLFRQ
+424 YNNFKQ

-444 NTLILWDRV
+444 NTLILWD
-453 QSSKPLI
+453 QKISNKPLI
-460 RMTGHQGIVN
+460 RMVGHQGIVN

-487 KCVKVWNAN
+487 KCIKIWNAN
-496 TGAFLFNLRGH
+496 TGTFLFNLRGH
-507 VGPVYQITWSP
+507 VGPVYQLAWSP

-541 MMHNLPGHADEIYTV
+541 AMHNLPGHADEIYTV
-556 DWSPNGI
+556 DWAPNGV

>member
-1 MDNINPNKRKTQ
+1 MDNTKRGQ
-13 IKKWKPNDNT
+13 IKKWKPNDNR
-23 EKNEKKVKREMFKG
+23 EKNEAKVKREMFKG
-37 KLGQEEKNKLELKKQ
+37 KLGKEEKDKLEIRKQ
-52 ENIKRA
+52 ENIKKA
-58 ELNKKK
+58 ELNKVE
-64 EEEIPEQIVTKFI
+64 EEEIPTQIVTKFI
-77 SMEGT
+77 SMEGK

-111 KLLNNKDDPQLYQFY
+111 KLLNNKEDPQLYQFY

-138 TLQKL
+138 TLQKI

-171 TILEGHSDSILT
+171 TVLEGHSDSILT

-198 DTVLRFWD
+198 DATLRFWD
-206 METDTPITSSKKN
+206 METDTPIDSKNKN
-219 KNEEEKEEKED
+219 KNEENEENED
-230 EDEYNNQLHNSW
+230 EDEEDTQLHSAW
-242 ILTIVFSPDGSLL
+242 ILCIVFSPDGSILA
-255 VTGDVNGNFGIWD
+255 TGDVEGYFGIWD
-268 PINYKPKIYKTTKAH
+268 AINYKPKISKTTKAH

-304 KFISTGKDGF
+304 KFVSTGKDGY
-314 LKLWNATT
+314 LKLWNGTT
-322 GKIILSTAAH
+322 GKIILSTLGH
-332 EQSITKSI
+332 GQSITKTI

-356 KIFDEELNHIQTLL
+356 KIFDEELNHLQTLQ

-386 LRTGCYDYDNIKG
+386 LRTGCFDYDNIKG
-399 SDYYQFSENI
+399 SDYYQFSEKI
-409 KKLSLKDKILHAEKR
+409 KKLNFKDKISHAEKR
-424 YKLFRQ
+424 YNLFKQ

-444 NTLILWDRV
+444 NTLMLWDRV

-487 KCVKVWNAN
+487 KCIKIWNAN

-507 VGPVYQITWSP
+507 VGPVYQIAWSP
-518 NSKMLLSCSKDST
+518 NSKMLLSGSKDST

-556 DWSPNGI
+556 DWSPNGV

>member
-1 MDNINPNKRKTQ
+1 MDNTKLNRSKIV
-13 IKKWKPNDNT
+13 IKKWKPNDNF
-23 EKNEKKVKREMFKG
+23 EKNGLKVKREMFQG
-37 KLGQEEKNKLELKKQ
+37 KLGQKEKANLDLKKQ
-52 ENIKRA
+52 ENIKKA
-58 ELNKKK
+58 ELLKPK
-64 EEEIPEQIVTKFI
+64 EEEIPLQIITKFI

-91 NEITLPTEITLI
+91 NEITLPTQITLV

-111 KLLNNKDDPQLYQFY
+111 KLLKNKEEPQLYQFY
-126 INDIQIKTNLKE
+126 INDIQIKNNLAE
-138 TLQKL
+138 TLKKI

-149 TTYKIVYCPES
+149 NVYKIVYCPES

-171 TILEGHSDSILT
+171 TVLEGHSDSILT

-198 DTVLRFWD
+198 DTILRFWD
-206 METDTPITSSKKN
+206 MNTDTPIDINKKEN
-219 KNEEEKEEKED
+219 ED
-230 EDEYNNQLHNSW
+230 EDENNIQIHNAW
-242 ILTIVFSPDGSLL
+242 ILNITFSPDGSLL
-255 VTGDVNGNFGIWD
+255 ITGDVDGYFGIWD
-268 PINYKPKIYKTTKAH
+268 PIKYIPKISKATKAH

-295 HLYKDNEVT
+295 HLYKENEII

-314 LKLWNATT
+314 LKMWNATT
-322 GKIILSTAAH
+322 GKIIISTLAH
-332 EQSITKSI
+332 EQSITKTI

-356 KIFDEELNHIQTLL
+356 KIFDENLSHIKTLH

-386 LRTGCYDYDNIKG
+386 LRTGCYDYENIKG
-399 SDYYQFSENI
+399 NDYLLFSEKI
-409 KKLSLKDKILHAEKR
+409 KKLNYEQKITHALNR
-424 YKLFRQ
+424 YNKFKQ

-444 NTLILWDRV
+444 NTLILWD
-453 QSSKPLI
+453 QKISNKPLI
-460 RMTGHQGIVN
+460 RMVGHQGIVN

-487 KCVKVWNAN
+487 KCIKIWNAN
-496 TGAFLFNLRGH
+496 TGTFLFNLRGH
-507 VGPVYQITWSP
+507 VGPVYQLAWSP

-541 MMHNLPGHADEIYTV
+541 AMHNLPGHADEIYTV
-556 DWSPNGI
+556 DWAPNGI

>member
-1 MDNINPNKRKTQ
+1 MDNTKLNRSKIV
-13 IKKWKPNDNT
+13 IKKWKPNDNF
-23 EKNEKKVKREMFKG
+23 EKNGLKVKREMFQG
-37 KLGQEEKNKLELKKQ
+37 KLGQKEKANLDLKKQ
-52 ENIKRA
+52 ENIKKA
-58 ELNKKK
+58 ELLKPK
-64 EEEIPEQIVTKFI
+64 EEEIPLQIITKFI

-91 NEITLPTEITLI
+91 NEITLPTQITLV

-111 KLLNNKDDPQLYQFY
+111 KLLKNKEEPQLYQFY
-126 INDIQIKTNLKE
+126 INDIQIKNNLAE
-138 TLQKL
+138 TLKKI

-149 TTYKIVYCPES
+149 NVYKIVYCPES

-171 TILEGHSDSILT
+171 TVLEGHSDSILT

-198 DTVLRFWD
+198 DTILRFWD
-206 METDTPITSSKKN
+206 MNTDTPIDINKKEN
-219 KNEEEKEEKED
+219 ED
-230 EDEYNNQLHNSW
+230 EDENNIQIHNAW
-242 ILTIVFSPDGSLL
+242 ILNITFSPDGSLL
-255 VTGDVNGNFGIWD
+255 ITGDVDGYFGIWD
-268 PINYKPKIYKTTKAH
+268 PIKYIPKISKATKAH

-295 HLYKDNEVT
+295 HLYKENEII

-314 LKLWNATT
+314 LKMWNATT
-322 GKIILSTAAH
+322 GKIIISTLAH
-332 EQSITKSI
+332 EQSITKTI

-356 KIFDEELNHIQTLL
+356 KIFDENLSHIKTLH

-386 LRTGCYDYDNIKG
+386 LRTGCYDYENIKG
-399 SDYYQFSENI
+399 NDYLLFSEKI
-409 KKLSLKDKILHAEKR
+409 KKLNYEQKISHALNR
-424 YKLFRQ
+424 YNKFKQ

-444 NTLILWDRV
+444 NTLILWD
-453 QSSKPLI
+453 QKISNKPLI
-460 RMTGHQGIVN
+460 RMVGHQGIVN

-487 KCVKVWNAN
+487 KCIKIWNAN
-496 TGAFLFNLRGH
+496 TGTFLFNLRGH
-507 VGPVYQITWSP
+507 VGPVYQLAWSP

-541 MMHNLPGHADEIYTV
+541 AMHNLPGHADEIYTV
-556 DWSPNGI
+556 DWAPNGI

>member
-1 MDNINPNKRKTQ
+1 MDNTKLNKSKIV
-13 IKKWKPNDNT
+13 IKKWKPNDNF
-23 EKNEKKVKREMFKG
+23 EKNGLKVKREMFQG
-37 KLGQEEKNKLELKKQ
+37 KLGQKEKANLDLKKQ
-52 ENIKRA
+52 ENIKKA
-58 ELNKKK
+58 ELLKPK
-64 EEEIPEQIVTKFI
+64 EEEIPLQIITKFI

-91 NEITLPTEITLI
+91 NEITLPTQITLV

-111 KLLNNKDDPQLYQFY
+111 KLLKNKEEPQLYQFY
-126 INDIQIKTNLKE
+126 INDIQIKNNLVE
-138 TLQKL
+138 TLKKI

-149 TTYKIVYCPES
+149 NVYKIVYCPES

-171 TILEGHSDSILT
+171 TVLEGHSDSILT

-198 DTVLRFWD
+198 DTILRFWD
-206 METDTPITSSKKN
+206 MNTDTPIDINKKEN
-219 KNEEEKEEKED
+219 ED
-230 EDEYNNQLHNSW
+230 EDENNIQIHNAW
-242 ILTIVFSPDGSLL
+242 ILNITFSPDGSLL
-255 VTGDVNGNFGIWD
+255 ITGDVDGYFGIWD
-268 PINYKPKIYKTTKAH
+268 PIKYIPKISKATKAH

-295 HLYKDNEVT
+295 HLYKENEIM

-314 LKLWNATT
+314 LKMWNATT
-322 GKIILSTAAH
+322 GKIIISTLAH
-332 EQSITKSI
+332 EQSITKTI

-356 KIFDEELNHIQTLL
+356 KIFDENLSHIKTLH

-386 LRTGCYDYDNIKG
+386 LRTGCYDYENIKG
-399 SDYYQFSENI
+399 NDYLLFSEKI
-409 KKLSLKDKILHAEKR
+409 KKLNYEQKISHALNR
-424 YKLFRQ
+424 YNKFKQ

-444 NTLILWDRV
+444 NTLILWD
-453 QSSKPLI
+453 QKISNKPLI
-460 RMTGHQGIVN
+460 RMVGHQGIVN

-487 KCVKVWNAN
+487 KCIKIWNAN
-496 TGAFLFNLRGH
+496 TGTFLFNLRGH
-507 VGPVYQITWSP
+507 VGPVYQLAWSP

-541 MMHNLPGHADEIYTV
+541 AMHNLPGHADEIYTV
-556 DWSPNGI
+556 DWAPNGV

>member
-1 MDNINPNKRKTQ
+1 M
-13 IKKWKPNDNT
+13 IKKWKPNDNF
-23 EKNEKKVKREMFKG
+23 EKNGLKVKREMFQG
-37 KLGQEEKNKLELKKQ
+37 KLGQKEKANLDLKKQ
-52 ENIKRA
+52 ENIKKA
-58 ELNKKK
+58 ELLKPK
-64 EEEIPEQIVTKFI
+64 EEEIPLQIITKFI

-91 NEITLPTEITLI
+91 NEITLPTQITLV

-111 KLLNNKDDPQLYQFY
+111 KLLKNKEEPQLYQFY
-126 INDIQIKTNLKE
+126 INDIQIKNNLVE
-138 TLQKL
+138 TLKKI

-149 TTYKIVYCPES
+149 NVYKIVYCPES

-171 TILEGHSDSILT
+171 TVLEGHSDSILT

-198 DTVLRFWD
+198 DTILRFWD
-206 METDTPITSSKKN
+206 MNTDTPIDINKKEN
-219 KNEEEKEEKED
+219 ED
-230 EDEYNNQLHNSW
+230 EDENNIQIHNAW
-242 ILTIVFSPDGSLL
+242 ILNITFSPDGSLL
-255 VTGDVNGNFGIWD
+255 ITGDVDGYFGIWD
-268 PINYKPKIYKTTKAH
+268 PIKYIPKISKATKAH

-295 HLYKDNEVT
+295 HLYKENEIM

-314 LKLWNATT
+314 LKMWNATT
-322 GKIILSTAAH
+322 GKIIISTLAH
-332 EQSITKSI
+332 EQSITKTI

-356 KIFDEELNHIQTLL
+356 KIFDENLSHIKTLH

-386 LRTGCYDYDNIKG
+386 LRTGCYDYENIKG
-399 SDYYQFSENI
+399 NDYLLFSEKI
-409 KKLSLKDKILHAEKR
+409 KKLNYEQKISHALNR
-424 YKLFRQ
+424 YNKFKQ

-444 NTLILWDRV
+444 NTLILWD
-453 QSSKPLI
+453 QKISNKPLI
-460 RMTGHQGIVN
+460 RMVGHQGIVN

-487 KCVKVWNAN
+487 KCIKIWNAN
-496 TGAFLFNLRGH
+496 TGTFLFNLRGH
-507 VGPVYQITWSP
+507 VGPVYQLAWSP

-541 MMHNLPGHADEIYTV
+541 AMHNLPGHADEIYTV
-556 DWSPNGI
+556 DWAPNGI

>member
-1 MDNINPNKRKTQ
+1 MDNTKRGQ
-13 IKKWKPNDNT
+13 IKKWKPNDNR
-23 EKNEKKVKREMFKG
+23 EKNEAKVKREMFKG
-37 KLGQEEKNKLELKKQ
+37 KLGKKEKDKLEIRKQ
-52 ENIKRA
+52 ENIKKA
-58 ELNKKK
+58 ELNKVE
-64 EEEIPEQIVTKFI
+64 EEEIPTQIVTKFI
-77 SMEGT
+77 SMEGK

-111 KLLNNKDDPQLYQFY
+111 KLLNNKEDPQLYQFY

-138 TLQKL
+138 TLQKI

-149 TTYKIVYCPES
+149 ATYKIVYCPES

-171 TILEGHSDSILT
+171 TVLEGHSDSILT

-198 DTVLRFWD
+198 DATLRFWD
-206 METDTPITSSKKN
+206 METDTPIDSKN
-219 KNEEEKEEKED
+219 KNEENEENED
-230 EDEYNNQLHNSW
+230 EDEEDTQLHSAW
-242 ILTIVFSPDGSLL
+242 ILCIVFSPDGSILA
-255 VTGDVNGNFGIWD
+255 TGDVEGYFGIWD
-268 PINYKPKIYKTTKAH
+268 AVNYKPKISKTTKAH

-304 KFISTGKDGF
+304 KFVSTGKDGY

-322 GKIILSTAAH
+322 GKIILSTLAH
-332 EQSITKSI
+332 GQSITKTI

-356 KIFDEELNHIQTLL
+356 KIFDEELNHLQTLQ

-386 LRTGCYDYDNIKG
+386 LRTGCFDYDNIKG
-399 SDYYQFSENI
+399 SDYYQFSEKI
-409 KKLSLKDKILHAEKR
+409 KKLNFKEKISHAEKR
-424 YKLFRQ
+424 YNLFKQ

-444 NTLILWDRV
+444 NTLMLWDRV

-487 KCVKVWNAN
+487 KCIKIWNAN

-507 VGPVYQITWSP
+507 VGPVYQIAWSP
-518 NSKMLLSCSKDST
+518 NSKMLLSGSKDST

-556 DWSPNGI
+556 DWSPNGV

>member
-1 MDNINPNKRKTQ
+1 MDNTKLNKSKIV
-13 IKKWKPNDNT
+13 IKKWKPNDNF
-23 EKNEKKVKREMFKG
+23 EKNGLKVKREMFQG
-37 KLGQEEKNKLELKKQ
+37 KLGQKEKANLDLKKQ
-52 ENIKRA
+52 ENIKKA
-58 ELNKKK
+58 ELLKPK
-64 EEEIPEQIVTKFI
+64 EEEIPLQIITKFI

-91 NEITLPTEITLI
+91 NEITLPTQITLV

-111 KLLNNKDDPQLYQFY
+111 KLLKNKEEPQLYQFY
-126 INDIQIKTNLKE
+126 INDIQIKNNLSE
-138 TLQKL
+138 TLKKI

-149 TTYKIVYCPES
+149 NVYKIVYCPES

-171 TILEGHSDSILT
+171 TVLEGHSDSILT

-198 DTVLRFWD
+198 DTILRFWD
-206 METDTPITSSKKN
+206 MNTDTPIDINKKEN
-219 KNEEEKEEKED
+219 ED
-230 EDEYNNQLHNSW
+230 EDENNIQIHNVW
-242 ILTIVFSPDGSLL
+242 ILNITFSPDGSLL
-255 VTGDVNGNFGIWD
+255 ITGDVDGYFGIWD
-268 PINYKPKIYKTTKAH
+268 PIKYIPKISKATKAH

-295 HLYKDNEVT
+295 HLYKENEII

-314 LKLWNATT
+314 LKMWNATT
-322 GKIILSTAAH
+322 GKIIISTLAH
-332 EQSITKSI
+332 EQSITKTI

-356 KIFDEELNHIQTLL
+356 KIFDENLSHIKTLH

-386 LRTGCYDYDNIKG
+386 LRTGCYDYENIKG
-399 SDYYQFSENI
+399 NDYLLFSEKI
-409 KKLSLKDKILHAEKR
+409 KKLNYEQKISHALNR
-424 YKLFRQ
+424 YNKFKQ

-444 NTLILWDRV
+444 NTLILWD
-453 QSSKPLI
+453 QKISNKPLI
-460 RMTGHQGIVN
+460 RMVGHQGIVN

-487 KCVKVWNAN
+487 KCIKIWNAN
-496 TGAFLFNLRGH
+496 TGTFLFNLRGH
-507 VGPVYQITWSP
+507 VGPVYQLAWSP

-541 MMHNLPGHADEIYTV
+541 AMHNLPGHADEIYTV
-556 DWSPNGI
+556 DWAPNGI

>member
-1 MDNINPNKRKTQ
+1 MDNTKRGQ
-13 IKKWKPNDNT
+13 IKKWKPNDNR
-23 EKNEKKVKREMFKG
+23 EKNEAKVKREMFKG
-37 KLGQEEKNKLELKKQ
+37 KLGKKEKDKLEIRKQ
-52 ENIKRA
+52 ENIKKA
-58 ELNKKK
+58 ELNKVE
-64 EEEIPEQIVTKFI
+64 EEEIPTQIVTKFI
-77 SMEGT
+77 SMEGK

-111 KLLNNKDDPQLYQFY
+111 KLLNNKEDPQLYQFY

-138 TLQKL
+138 TLQKI

-171 TILEGHSDSILT
+171 TVLEGHSDSILT

-198 DTVLRFWD
+198 DATLRFWD
-206 METDTPITSSKKN
+206 METDTPIDSKN
-219 KNEEEKEEKED
+219 KNINEENEENED
-230 EDEYNNQLHNSW
+230 EEDTQLHSAW
-242 ILTIVFSPDGSLL
+242 ILCIVFSPDGSILA
-255 VTGDVNGNFGIWD
+255 TGDVEGYFGIWD
-268 PINYKPKIYKTTKAH
+268 AINYKPKISKTTKAH

-304 KFISTGKDGF
+304 KFVSTGKDGY
-314 LKLWNATT
+314 LKLWNGTT
-322 GKIILSTAAH
+322 GKIILSTLGH
-332 EQSITKSI
+332 GQSITKTI

-356 KIFDEELNHIQTLL
+356 KIFDEELNHLQTLQ

-386 LRTGCYDYDNIKG
+386 LRTGCFDYDNIKG
-399 SDYYQFSENI
+399 SDYYQFSEKI
-409 KKLSLKDKILHAEKR
+409 KKLNFKDKISHAEKR
-424 YKLFRQ
+424 YNLFKQ

-444 NTLILWDRV
+444 NTLMLWDRV

-487 KCVKVWNAN
+487 KCIKIWNAN

-507 VGPVYQITWSP
+507 VGPVYQIAWSP
-518 NSKMLLSCSKDST
+518 NSKMLLSGSKDST

-556 DWSPNGI
+556 DWSPNGV

>member
-1 MDNINPNKRKTQ
+1 MDNTKLNKSKIV
-13 IKKWKPNDNT
+13 IKKWKPNDNF
-23 EKNEKKVKREMFKG
+23 EKNGLKVKREMFQG
-37 KLGQEEKNKLELKKQ
+37 KLGQKEKANLDLKKQ
-52 ENIKRA
+52 ENIKKA
-58 ELNKKK
+58 ELLKPK
-64 EEEIPEQIVTKFI
+64 EEEIPLQIITKFI

-91 NEITLPTEITLI
+91 NEITLPTQITLV

-111 KLLNNKDDPQLYQFY
+111 KLLKNKEEPQLYQFY
-126 INDIQIKTNLKE
+126 INDIQIKNNLVE
-138 TLQKL
+138 TLKKI

-149 TTYKIVYCPES
+149 NVYKIVYCPES

-171 TILEGHSDSILT
+171 TVLEGHSDSILT

-198 DTVLRFWD
+198 DTILRFWD
-206 METDTPITSSKKN
+206 MNTDTPIDINKKEN
-219 KNEEEKEEKED
+219 ED
-230 EDEYNNQLHNSW
+230 EDENNIQIHNAW
-242 ILTIVFSPDGSLL
+242 ILNITFSPDGSLL
-255 VTGDVNGNFGIWD
+255 ITGDVDGYFGIWD
-268 PINYKPKIYKTTKAH
+268 PIKYIPKISKATKAH

-295 HLYKDNEVT
+295 HLYKENEII

-314 LKLWNATT
+314 LKMWNATT
-322 GKIILSTAAH
+322 GKIIISTLAH
-332 EQSITKSI
+332 EQSITKTI

-356 KIFDEELNHIQTLL
+356 KIFDENLSHIKTLH

-386 LRTGCYDYDNIKG
+386 LRTGCYDYENIKG
-399 SDYYQFSENI
+399 NDYLLFSEKI
-409 KKLSLKDKILHAEKR
+409 KKLNYEQKITHALNR
-424 YKLFRQ
+424 YNKFKQ

-444 NTLILWDRV
+444 NTLILWD
-453 QSSKPLI
+453 QKISNKPLI
-460 RMTGHQGIVN
+460 RMVGHQGIVN

-487 KCVKVWNAN
+487 KCIKIWNAN
-496 TGAFLFNLRGH
+496 TGTFLFNLRGH
-507 VGPVYQITWSP
+507 VGPVYQLAWSP

-541 MMHNLPGHADEIYTV
+541 AMHNLPGHADEIYTV
-556 DWSPNGI
+556 DWAPNGI

>member
-1 MDNINPNKRKTQ
+1 MDNINPNTAATK
-13 IKKWKPNDNT
+13 IKKWKPNDNR

-37 KLGQEEKNKLELKKQ
+37 KLGQEEKEKLEIKKK

-58 ELNKKK
+58 ELNKKE
-64 EEEIPEQIVTKFI
+64 EEEIPTQIVTKFI

-82 ELNNEETLT
+82 ELNNEDTLT

-138 TLQKL
+138 TLQKI

-149 TTYKIVYCPES
+149 KTYKIVYCPES
-160 LFRVKPLTRGG
+160 LFHVKPLTRGG
-171 TILEGHSDSILT
+171 TILEGHTDSILT

-198 DTVLRFWD
+198 DATLRFWD
-206 METDTPITSSKKN
+206 METDTPLSPKN
-219 KNEEEKEEKED
+219 EKNLENENEEEDEED
-230 EDEYNNQLHNSW
+230 IQLHNAW
-242 ILTIVFSPDGSLL
+242 ILNINFSPDGGLL
-255 VTGDVNGNFGIWD
+255 VTGDVEGYFGIWD
-268 PINYKPKIYKTTKAH
+268 PKYYKPKIKKATKAH

-295 HLYKDNEVT
+295 HLYKNENNEII

-314 LKLWNATT
+314 LKLWNGNT
-322 GKIILSTAAH
+322 GKIIISTAAH
-332 EQSITKSI
+332 EQSITKTI

-356 KIFDEELNHIQTLL
+356 KVFDENLNHLQTLI

-386 LRTGCYDYDNIKG
+386 LRTGCFDYDNIKG
-399 SDYYQFSENI
+399 SDYYQFSEKI
-409 KKLSLKDKILHAEKR
+409 KNLNLKEKILHAEKR
-424 YKLFRQ
+424 YKLFKQ

-453 QSSKPLI
+453 QSTKPLI

-487 KCVKVWNAN
+487 KCIKIWNAN
-496 TGAFLFNLRGH
+496 TGTFLFNLRGH
-507 VGPVYQITWSP
+507 VGPVYQIAWSP
-518 NSKMLLSCSKDST
+518 NSKMVLSCSKDST

-563 KAASGSKDQRVRI
+563 KAASGSKDRRVRI

>member
-1 MDNINPNKRKTQ
+1 MDNTKLNKSKIV
-13 IKKWKPNDNT
+13 IKKWKPNDNF
-23 EKNEKKVKREMFKG
+23 EKNGLKVKREMFQG
-37 KLGQEEKNKLELKKQ
+37 KLGQKEKANLDLKKQ
-52 ENIKRA
+52 ENIKKA
-58 ELNKKK
+58 ELLKPK
-64 EEEIPEQIVTKFI
+64 EEEIPLQIITKFI

-91 NEITLPTEITLI
+91 NEITLPTQITLV

-111 KLLNNKDDPQLYQFY
+111 KLLKNKEEPQLYQFY
-126 INDIQIKTNLKE
+126 INDIQIKNNLAE
-138 TLQKL
+138 TLKKI

-149 TTYKIVYCPES
+149 NVYKIVYCPES

-171 TILEGHSDSILT
+171 TVLEGHSDSILT

-198 DTVLRFWD
+198 DTILRFWD
-206 METDTPITSSKKN
+206 MNTDTPIDINKKEN
-219 KNEEEKEEKED
+219 ED
-230 EDEYNNQLHNSW
+230 EDENNIQIHNAW
-242 ILTIVFSPDGSLL
+242 ILNITFSPDGSLL
-255 VTGDVNGNFGIWD
+255 ITGDVDGYFGIWD
-268 PINYKPKIYKTTKAH
+268 PIKYIPKISKATKAH

-295 HLYKDNEVT
+295 HLYKENEII

-314 LKLWNATT
+314 LKMWNATT
-322 GKIILSTAAH
+322 GKIIISTLAH
-332 EQSITKSI
+332 EQSITKTI

-356 KIFDEELNHIQTLL
+356 KIFDENLSHIKTLH

-386 LRTGCYDYDNIKG
+386 LRTGCYDYENIKG
-399 SDYYQFSENI
+399 NDYLLFSEKI
-409 KKLSLKDKILHAEKR
+409 KKLNYEQKITHALNR
-424 YKLFRQ
+424 YNKFKQ

-444 NTLILWDRV
+444 NTLILWD
-453 QSSKPLI
+453 QKISNKPLI
-460 RMTGHQGIVN
+460 RMVGHQGIVN

-487 KCVKVWNAN
+487 KCIKIWNAN
-496 TGAFLFNLRGH
+496 TGTFLFNLRGH
-507 VGPVYQITWSP
+507 VGPVYQLAWSP

-541 MMHNLPGHADEIYTV
+541 AMHNLPGHADEIYTV
-556 DWSPNGI
+556 DWAPNGI

>member
-1 MDNINPNKRKTQ
+1 V
-13 IKKWKPNDNT
+13 IKKWKPNDNF
-23 EKNEKKVKREMFKG
+23 EKNGLKVKREMFQG
-37 KLGQEEKNKLELKKQ
+37 KLGQKEKANLDLKKQ
-52 ENIKRA
+52 ENIKKA
-58 ELNKKK
+58 ELLKPK
-64 EEEIPEQIVTKFI
+64 EEEIPLQIITKFI

-91 NEITLPTEITLI
+91 NEITLPTQITLV

-111 KLLNNKDDPQLYQFY
+111 KLLKNKEEPQLYQFY
-126 INDIQIKTNLKE
+126 INDIQIKNNLVE
-138 TLQKL
+138 TLKKI

-149 TTYKIVYCPES
+149 NVYKIVYCPES

-171 TILEGHSDSILT
+171 TVLEGHSDSILT

-198 DTVLRFWD
+198 DTILRFWD
-206 METDTPITSSKKN
+206 MNTDTPIDINKKEN
-219 KNEEEKEEKED
+219 ED
-230 EDEYNNQLHNSW
+230 EDENNIQIHNAW
-242 ILTIVFSPDGSLL
+242 ILNITFSPDGSLL
-255 VTGDVNGNFGIWD
+255 ITGDVDGYFGIWD
-268 PINYKPKIYKTTKAH
+268 PIKYIPKISKATKAH

-295 HLYKDNEVT
+295 HLYKENEII

-314 LKLWNATT
+314 LKMWNATT
-322 GKIILSTAAH
+322 GKIIISTLAH
-332 EQSITKSI
+332 EQSITKTI

-356 KIFDEELNHIQTLL
+356 KIFDENLSHIKTLH

-386 LRTGCYDYDNIKG
+386 LRTGCYDYENIKG
-399 SDYYQFSENI
+399 NDYLLFSEKI
-409 KKLSLKDKILHAEKR
+409 KKLNYEQKITHALNR
-424 YKLFRQ
+424 YNKFKQ

-444 NTLILWDRV
+444 NTLILWD
-453 QSSKPLI
+453 QKISNKPLI
-460 RMTGHQGIVN
+460 RMVGHQGIVN

-487 KCVKVWNAN
+487 KCIKIWNAN
-496 TGAFLFNLRGH
+496 TGTFLFNLRGH
-507 VGPVYQITWSP
+507 VGPVYQLAWSP

-541 MMHNLPGHADEIYTV
+541 AMHNLPGHADEIYTV
-556 DWSPNGI
+556 DWAPNGI